1 MIRFDIITIF
11 PQIFDSFLK
20 ESLLAKAQKKG
31 LLKINVYNLR
41 DWVFDDKHK
50 TVDDRPYGGGLGM
63 VLKVEP
69 VYRAV
74 QSLKSKSKRKNTK
87 VILFTPR
94 GKKFDQKT
102 AYKLAKL
109 DQIIMICGRYEGIDE
124 RVAKHIAD
132 IRLSMG
138 DYDFVPETLVKNGFR
153 LLFEKIAVKPGKP
166 TVFGISDKAFCF
178 GLPGNPVSTFVIFQI
193 IVKPFLL
200 KLMGH
205 DYTPPAV
212 SMRLA
217 QAVTGKKSN
226 RDSWVPVRRTEKGDV
241 SAIEYHGSAHLNALS
256 SADGLICIPRG
267 VTKIPQG
274 TLIDVRQI

>member
-132 IRLSMG
+132 IKLSMG
-138 DYDFVPETLVKNGFR
+138 DYD
-153 LLFEKIAVKPGKP
+153 
-166 TVFGISDKAFCF
+166 
-178 GLPGNPVSTFVIFQI
+178 
-193 IVKPFLL
+193 
-200 KLMGH
+200 LMGGEV
-205 DYTPPAV
+205 PAMAVIEAV
-212 SMRLA
+212 SRLIPG
-217 QAVTGKKSN
+217 VISKPEILKERITRKKSF
-226 RDSWVPVRRTEKGDV
+226 
-241 SAIEYHGSAHLNALS
+241 IEYPQYTRPEVFTPAKGIKWKVPKVLLS
-256 SADGLICIPRG
+256 GNHK
-267 VTKIPQG
+267 KIEEWRKKRAKKIG
-274 TLIDVRQI
+274 E